1 MTRAEAVREEDRRV
15 RRVRLLVDLTAQLL
29 ARGQL
34 DRTEGER
41 LVSATRAAVLRLF
54 PGSEATY
61 ELLYAQRFER
71 LLDELPDRQLVDE
84 GVRSPD
90 VKRSVH

>member
-15 RRVRLLVDLTAQLL
+15 RRVRLLVDLAAQLL

-34 DRTEGER
+34 DRIEGER
-41 LVSATRAAVLRLF
+41 LVAATRAAVLRLF

-61 ELLYAQRFER
+61 ELLYAPRFER
-71 LLDELPDRQLVDE
+71 LLEQLPDRGSLAE
-84 GVRSPD
+84 GVRSPNL
-90 VKRSVH
+90 KRSVH

>member
-29 ARGQL
+29 ARGEL
-34 DRTEGER
+34 DRLEGER
-41 LVSATRAAVLRLF
+41 LVAATRAAVLRLF

-61 ELLYAQRFER
+61 ELLYAPRFER
-71 LLDELPDRQLVDE
+71 LLDELPDRGIPDE
-84 GVRSPD
+84 GVRPAD
-90 VKRSVH
+90 AKRSVH

>member
-29 ARGQL
+29 ARGRL
-34 DRTEGER
+34 DRLEGER
-41 LVSATRAAVLRLF
+41 LVAATRTAVLRLF

-61 ELLYAQRFER
+61 ELLYAPRFER
-71 LLDELPDRQLVDE
+71 LLEALPDRGAVDE
-84 GVRSPD
+84 GVRPMN